1 MMIDNHVHVGW
12 FTDGYHSPKD
22 VWYSEMA
29 AVVDGMAVS
38 STSTCAELY
47 KVVVREM
54 RELVRLGGNRVHPI
68 LWLTPT
74 MLKKRYVLPYMLHSK
89 VKWKGV
95 KMHWETHQE
104 WSHNPKLVEK
114 ALDVARK
121 IGCPLLLH
129 TGEDTSCHAGLYID
143 LIKKHSDLTF
153 VLAHGRPVNEAIKVL
168 KQCPN
173 SLVDTAFMPMY
184 DLCKIIGQGLSSRVI
199 FGTDAPINRIF
210 YKDMETKDYIRDII
224 CQIRTEFPEEAKTIL
239 NRSAYE

>member
-29 AVVDGMAVS
+29 AGVDGMAVS

-143 LIKKHSDLTF
+143 LIKKL
-153 VLAHGRPVNEAIKVL
+153 
-168 KQCPN
+168 
-173 SLVDTAFMPMY
+173 
-184 DLCKIIGQGLSSRVI
+184 
-199 FGTDAPINRIF
+199 NRIF

>member
-1 MMIDNHVHVGW
+1 MIIDNHVHVGW
-12 FTDGYHSPKD
+12 FTDGYHSPREM
-22 VWYSEMA
+22 WYSEMA
-29 AVVDGMAVS
+29 AGVDGMAVS

-95 KMHWETHQE
+95 KMHWEAHQE

>member
-29 AVVDGMAVS
+29 AGVDGMAVS

-47 KVVVREM
+47 KVVIREM
-54 RELVRLGGNRVHPI
+54 RELIRLGGERI
-68 LWLTPT
+68 
-74 MLKKRYVLPYMLHSK
+74 LHSK